1 MKGTIQ
7 KTIQLLSRFA
17 GALILGMLVLGCH
30 TNVSSK
36 DTTAPAEVTEFKAV
50 AGSGKVSLSWKN
62 PGDADLYQV
71 EITVSPAAGTLA
83 NTVYLSAKKSENMS
97 FTAEGLT
104 NGTGYTFTV
113 KTIDK
118 ALNKSAGAKTQNPVK
133 PVSGTDSTP
142 PAEVTA
148 LNAVAGNG
156 KISLSWKNPGD
167 ADLYQVEI
175 SASPAA
181 GTLAHPV
188 YLSAEKGSA
197 GSFMAEGL
205 TGGQEYTFTVKT
217 IDKTLN
223 VGKAVTIKATPQSTG
238 GGNAADTTAPA
249 EVTELKATAGN
260 GKVSLSWKNPGDAD
274 LYQVEITASPA
285 AGSLTNPV
293 YLSAAKGSAGSFMA
307 EGLTGGQ
314 EYTFTVKTIDKALN
328 VGKAVTVK
336 ATPQSTGGG
345 STIDT
350 TAPAEVTELT
360 AIAGNGKVGLS
371 WKNPGDADL
380 YQVEISASPA
390 AGTLTNPVYL
400 SAEKGKAMS
409 FTAEGLTNGI
419 AYTFTVKTID
429 KLLNKSTG
437 VSTAE
442 AVKPIDTS
450 DKTPPAEVENLQAE
464 ALAGAIR
471 LTWQDPVDVD
481 LWGIEITSEQKIVT
495 RSIAPIPENAI
506 FVAKG
511 QKSRKISNLTV
522 GQSYTFTIKTIDN
535 SGNKSAGIKTTA
547 VTPKAGEPMTLTL
560 EQNPEQ
566 TIWTKDSV
574 TVTVKSNTSIKE
586 AKWKEGSGHSAKD
599 VLENGTEIT
608 GNSFTVTQNGIYS
621 VAVQDNAGRREVETI
636 EIENID
642 KDPPPV
648 PTNLT
653 AEYRFGEKKIIL
665 KWSDPIDTASGLKE
679 LKLSYTVN
687 GANEKT
693 ETIAKGVQTLEIENV
708 NPQSTPVPYV
718 FSLKAVDNIGNE
730 GAATSRTITPSA
742 QAEVT
747 DISLNRTHLDTKMT
761 DRNIKVTITGSNFD
775 KLTSLLVQV
784 TDGSTSQPPVPAT
797 IDASHNK
804 ATATVQAPKPSH
816 PTDEGT
822 TYTVKAIVNSITP
835 AAVTASFKV
844 SNPATVS
851 NIVLTP
857 AQLKLG
863 SATKVSVAV
872 TGTNFD
878 IRGETKIKLLDSNA
892 AEVTASTK
900 IVPAGEGTA
909 TGFTAEITLPTESGV
924 YTVAVYFDE
933 EKESK
938 TSTLQLYGA
947 PEITSVSIPKAG
959 TGYAGNKL
967 PVTITGKNFTTPG
980 LKAAS
985 FSGIPALSDIKIV
998 SDTIVTAKVDC
1009 PYAAGE
1015 TDLAVTCTLAE
1026 GSPVQGSG
1034 KIIVKDYTAY
1044 NTVGKIVLADKTVK
1058 SKDEYTAIDSSNPP
1072 VGIICTINGYGV
1084 PRMIALHTGSYL
1096 VWAKNGSTGYNTKF
1110 EGIICTPS
1118 QWGSGAAETA
1128 TFTGDTDGSDNWEYI
1143 KQQDPA
1149 GAANYPAFH
1158 WVNQYNT
1165 QYAAQL
1171 GGTNF
1176 AWYMPSLAELCE
1188 VYKNR
1193 DAINESLAKIHGL
1206 DSDYANSTLDTLWY
1220 WTSSQY
1226 SYYNNYA
1233 WYVNFSGGSVA
1244 TSSKNLDLRVCC
1256 LSGF

>member
-1 MKGTIQ
+1 MTKHFCKGMAV
-7 KTIQLLSRFA
+7 FA
-17 GALILGMLVLGCH
+17 ALTVLAVAIGCKP
-30 TNVSSK
+30 TVTVSEKK
-36 DTTAPAEVTEFKAV
+36 DTTPPAEVTELKAT
-50 AGSGKVSLSWKN
+50 AGDGKVSLSWTN
-62 PGDADLYQV
+62 PADADLYQV
-71 EITVSPAAGTLA
+71 EITASPVAGTLG
-83 NTVYLSAKKSENMS
+83 NSVYLFAEKGKTMS

-104 NGTGYTFTV
+104 NGTAYTFTV
-113 KTIDK
+113 KAIDK
-118 ALNKSAGAKTQNPVK
+118 ALNKSAGVSTAEAVK
-133 PVSGTDSTP
+133 PVDTSDKTP
-142 PAEVTA
+142 PAEVTDLKA
-148 LNAVAGNG
+148 DVKDSAIL
-156 KISLSWKNPGD
+156 LSWKNPAD
-167 ADLYQVEI
+167 DDLYQVEI

-181 GTLAHPV
+181 GSLTNPV
-188 YLSAEKGSA
+188 YLSAAKGAA
-197 GSFMAEGL
+197 GSFMVEGL

-223 VGKAVTIKATPQSTG
+223 VGKAVTVKATPQSTG
-238 GGNAADTTAPA
+238 GGSAADTIAPA
-249 EVTELKATAGN
+249 EVTELKAVAGN
-260 GKVSLSWKNPGDAD
+260 GKISLSWKNPGDAD
-274 LYQVEITASPA
+274 LYQVEITASP
-285 AGSLTNPV
+285 V
-293 YLSAAKGSAGSFMA
+293 
-307 EGLTGGQ
+307 
-314 EYTFTVKTIDKALN
+314 
-328 VGKAVTVK
+328 
-336 ATPQSTGGG
+336 
-345 STIDT
+345 
-350 TAPAEVTELT
+350 
-360 AIAGNGKVGLS
+360 
-371 WKNPGDADL
+371 
-380 YQVEISASPA
+380 
-390 AGTLTNPVYL
+390 AGTLSNAVYL

-409 FTAEGLTNGI
+409 FTAEGLSNGT

-429 KLLNKSTG
+429 KALNKSTG
-437 VSTAE
+437 AKTEQAI
-442 AVKPIDTS
+442 APIDTS
-450 DKTPPAEVENLQAE
+450 DKTPPAEVGNLQAE

-471 LTWQDPVDVD
+471 LTWQDPADAD
-481 LWGIEITSEQKIVT
+481 LWGIEITSQQKIVT

-506 FVAKG
+506 LVAKG
-511 QKSRKISNLTV
+511 EQSRKISNLTV

-535 SGNKSAGIKTTA
+535 SGNKSAGIKTTT

-574 TVTVKSNTSIKE
+574 TITVKSNTSIKE
-586 AKWKEGSGHSAKD
+586 AKWKKGSGHSAKD
-599 VLENGTEIT
+599 VLENGNSIT
-608 GNSFTVTQNGIYS
+608 GNSFTVPQNGIYS
-621 VAVQDNAGRREVETI
+621 VAVQDNDGRCEAETI
-636 EIENID
+636 EIKNID
-642 KDPPPV
+642 KTPPAV

-665 KWSDPIDTASGLKE
+665 NWTDPVDTASGLKE

-693 ETIAKGVQTLEIENV
+693 ETIAKGVQTFEIENV
-708 NPQSTPVPYV
+708 EPQSSPESYA
-718 FSLKAVDNIGNE
+718 FSLKAVDNAGNE
-730 GAATSRTITPSA
+730 GAATSITITPSA

-747 DISLNRTHLDTKMT
+747 GISLNRTHLDTRMSNR
-761 DRNIKVTITGSNFD
+761 DIVVTITGSNFD

-784 TDGSTSQPPVPAT
+784 TDGSTSQPPVTAA
-797 IDASHNK
+797 IDTTNNK
-804 ATATVQAPKPSH
+804 ATATVQAPTPTS
-816 PTDEGT
+816 PTDKGT
-822 TYTVKAIVNSITP
+822 TYTVKAIVNSTTP
-835 AAVTASFKV
+835 AAATASFIV
-844 SNPATVS
+844 SKPARVS
-851 NIVLTP
+851 GITLTP

-909 TGFTAEITLPTESGV
+909 TNFSAEIPLPTEMGF

-933 EKESK
+933 VKESK

-959 TGYAGNKL
+959 TDYAGNKL

-1044 NTVGKIVLADKTVK
+1044 TVGKIVRADNTLVD
-1058 SKDEYTAIDSSNPP
+1058 KDSYTAIDSSNPP
-1072 VGIICTINGYGV
+1072 VAIICGDIYGV
-1084 PRMIALHTGSYL
+1084 PRMIALHTSGSDL
-1096 VWAKNGSTGYNTKF
+1096 RWAKSSSTGYKTKF

-1118 QWGSGAAETA
+1118 EMGIGAAQTA

-1143 KQQDPA
+1143 KAVDSTA
-1149 GAANYPAFH
+1149 SADAATNYPAFH

-1206 DSDYANSTLDTLWY
+1206 DSDYADSTLGTLWY
-1220 WTSSQY
+1220 WSSSQK
-1226 SYYNNYA
+1226 SNYNNDA
-1233 WYVNFSGGSVA
+1233 WGVNFGNGNVDGSG
-1244 TSSKNLDLRVCC
+1244 KYFDFRVCC
-1256 LSGF
+1256 LAGF